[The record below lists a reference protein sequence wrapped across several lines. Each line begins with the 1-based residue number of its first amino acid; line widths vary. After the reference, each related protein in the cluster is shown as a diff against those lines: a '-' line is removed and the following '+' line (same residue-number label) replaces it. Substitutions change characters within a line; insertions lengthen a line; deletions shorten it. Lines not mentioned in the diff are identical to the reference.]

1 MKSVI
6 LIAGGSD
13 TVEANEEV
21 RGLATG
27 LAAHLDGRY
36 DRVACAFMAHAQPT
50 VADAIAG
57 EAGEGARE
65 LVCFP
70 YFLTATPSWAQDLP
84 AMVEQA
90 RRDHPD
96 VTITLERYLGAQ
108 RAMPRLVAQLLP

>member
-1 MKSVI
+1 MKSVL
-6 LIAGGSD
+6 LIAGGSE

-21 RGLATG
+21 KGLATG

-36 DRVACAFMAHAQPT
+36 DRVACAFMAHGQPG
-50 VADAIAG
+50 VREAIAG
-57 EAGEGARE
+57 EVGIGARE

-70 YFLTATPSWAQDLP
+70 YFLTATPDWAQALP
-84 AMVEQA
+84 GIVEQA
-90 RRDHPD
+90 RHDHPD